1 MLDTENYAVIL
12 RSEAETLNLGA
23 DLATHINAPLIIWLQ
38 GDLGAGKTTLT
49 RGLLL
54 ALGHHGAV
62 KSPTYNIVESYS
74 FPQFNVNHFD
84 LYRFQTPEEWLDA
97 GLDELIDSNSISLI
111 EWPLQGEGYV
121 PEPDIILNM
130 MTIAQGRQ
138 VQFIA
143 VSDHGKQTLAPIIK

>member
-74 FPQFNVNHFD
+74 FAQFNVNHFD
-84 LYRFQTPEEWLDA
+84 LYRFQTPEEWLDS

-143 VSDHGKQTLAPIIK
+143 MSDHGKQTLAPIIK

>member
-49 RGLLL
+49 RGLLH
-54 ALGHHGAV
+54 ALGHYGAV

-74 FPQFNVNHFD
+74 FAQFNVNHFD

-143 VSDHGKQTLAPIIK
+143 LSDHGKQTLAPIIK